1 MRSGILRCYIQ
12 TLKLRADAPF
22 PSQMR
27 WRRLRWLRLRLA
39 ALDGC
44 SRDYRAAGAVD
55 PECYSLGE
63 HSANASRSRALS
75 ACAAASCSFT
85 LINSCMAD

>member
-55 PECYSLGE
+55 PECYTHLTKLRNLPGALGV
-63 HSANASRSRALS
+63 AGQ
-75 ACAAASCSFT
+75 CF
-85 LINSCMAD
+85 